1 MKIHTGIFKYVATFL
16 FFLLV
21 QIQHLIAQVVDE
33 SVDEYPLNLSPFRVV
48 FYIVISFIV
57 IAVVFK
63 LLYKPRKK
71 HDPKKQHNSTPR

>member
-1 MKIHTGIFKYVATFL
+1 MNILTGICKFTLTSL
-16 FFLLV
+16 FFLMV
-21 QIQHLIAQVVDE
+21 QSHSVLAQVVEE
-33 SVDEYPLNLSPFRVV
+33 SVEEYPLNPSPYRIV

-71 HDPKKQHNSTPR
+71 HNPQEPI

>member
-1 MKIHTGIFKYVATFL
+1 MTKLTGICKYMMTFL
-16 FFLLV
+16 FFSMFQFQSLL
-21 QIQHLIAQVVDE
+21 AQVVDE
-33 SVDEYPLNLSPFRVV
+33 SVEEYPLNPSPFRVV

-71 HDPKKQHNSTPR
+71 HNPEESI